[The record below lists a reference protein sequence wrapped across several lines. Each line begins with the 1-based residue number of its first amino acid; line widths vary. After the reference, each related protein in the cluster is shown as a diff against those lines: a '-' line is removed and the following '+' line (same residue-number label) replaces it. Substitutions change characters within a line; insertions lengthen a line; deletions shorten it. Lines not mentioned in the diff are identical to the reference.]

1 MLFSTRNMPLVR
13 KCALLVVITAVVV
26 FGCLIVFNSIQNR
39 NATLS
44 SLESS
49 TRLDAELLA
58 RLVEAPMKRGND
70 AETREVV
77 RLLADN
83 YKNVSV
89 YLAGFNGEITYA
101 TDASAVRAPLRERLR
116 TPEARQLAADSLRA
130 PLKVGRLV
138 EADGFSRFLIVSSI
152 PNGKDCHHC
161 HGASKAILGTL
172 VVSKDVTPT
181 INDLKSRTLSNIAL
195 SLAGMCLLIAALLL
209 FLRRTVVRP
218 VAELAA
224 ASGKVAGGDF
234 DAPFPVPNCLEL
246 RSLRD
251 SLAAMIAHLKTEL
264 GFSQGLLRGM
274 GLPCVITDTDDRI
287 SFMNQRAVDIYNLK
301 GRPEDYKGRL
311 RGEAFFN
318 DPDRMTNTKKVLLN
332 NADIEDEP
340 YTFTVGGR
348 TRHVL
353 VNAARLLDV
362 DGKLLG
368 AFTLMTD
375 VTESVRQREII
386 RVQNER
392 IAQVAQ
398 AASVVSGRLAGA
410 AARISEQI
418 DATSRMAQE
427 QDAASARS
435 AGAMRAVAEEAGRV
449 SASAGDTART
459 AESTRQEADEGVR
472 IVEGVTGGINRA
484 AQETSVLAE
493 NMRELGQKA
502 ESISQ
507 VITLI
512 EEVADQTNLLAL
524 NAAIEAARAGEAGR
538 GFAVVADEVRKLA
551 EKTMQATTDV
561 AAAVRAIRQ
570 GVDAGSAA
578 TERAVELTRQTTQ
591 LADSSGERLN
601 RILDVSR
608 QVADTVAG
616 IAKATEEQAAA
627 GGRMLESIKSISGK
641 ARDTTDNMQASD
653 GHVRD
658 LSALSGEL
666 KKIIDG
672 MRSERRAEPRFQL
685 RDPYNMHVSFSG
697 RKIEA
702 VLLDVSRSG
711 ARLCFNAPA
720 GLEGGETIVL
730 HAEAGPFDAVL
741 AGREARVMWAD
752 GPQAGLA
759 FAEPVEG
766 DLEALTR
773 AVGGNRA

>member
-26 FGCLIVFNSIQNR
+26 FGCLIVFNSIQSR

-83 YKNVSV
+83 YKDVSV

-101 TDASAVRAPLRERLR
+101 SDASAVRAPLRERLR

-138 EADGFSRFLIVSSI
+138 AGDGFSRFLMVSSI

-410 AARISEQI
+410 AARLSEQI

-551 EKTMQATTDV
+551 EKTMQATGQVT
-561 AAAVRAIRQ
+561 
-570 GVDAGSAA
+570 
-578 TERAVELTRQTTQ
+578 RAVEEIQRSVSGNGKTTEQ
-591 LADSSGERLN
+591 MVNVMSESSRRAGQSGEALERIRQMAARTAEGMRAIASAADGQCETSREVSETVDRINALSDETARNMSASAEAVAELSRLA
-601 RILDVSR
+601 RELDAIIEGMR
-608 QVADTVAG
+608 EAG
-616 IAKATEEQAAA
+616 EEGAA
-627 GGRMLESIKSISGK
+627 GS
-641 ARDTTDNMQASD
+641 
-653 GHVRD
+653 
-658 LSALSGEL
+658 
-666 KKIIDG
+666 
-672 MRSERRAEPRFQL
+672 
-685 RDPYNMHVSFSG
+685 
-697 RKIEA
+697 
-702 VLLDVSRSG
+702 
-711 ARLCFNAPA
+711 
-720 GLEGGETIVL
+720 
-730 HAEAGPFDAVL
+730 
-741 AGREARVMWAD
+741 
-752 GPQAGLA
+752 
-759 FAEPVEG
+759 
-766 DLEALTR
+766 
-773 AVGGNRA
+773 

>member
-26 FGCLIVFNSIQNR
+26 FGCLIVFNSIQSR

-101 TDASAVRAPLRERLR
+101 SDASAVRAPLRERLR

-138 EADGFSRFLIVSSI
+138 AGDGFSRFLMVSSI

-318 DPDRMTNTKKVLLN
+318 DSDRMTNTKKVLLN

-410 AARISEQI
+410 AARLSEQI

-551 EKTMQATTDV
+551 EKTMQATGQVT
-561 AAAVRAIRQ
+561 
-570 GVDAGSAA
+570 
-578 TERAVELTRQTTQ
+578 RAVEEIQQSVSGNGKTTEQMVNVMSESSRRAGQSGEALERIRQMAARTAEGMRAIASAADGQCETSREVSETVDRINALSDETARNMSASAEAVAELSR
-591 LADSSGERLN
+591 LARELDAIIEGMRDAGEEGAAGSEKSRLAKSSG
-601 RILDVSR
+601 
-608 QVADTVAG
+608 
-616 IAKATEEQAAA
+616 AA
-627 GGRMLESIKSISGK
+627 
-641 ARDTTDNMQASD
+641 
-653 GHVRD
+653 
-658 LSALSGEL
+658 
-666 KKIIDG
+666 
-672 MRSERRAEPRFQL
+672 
-685 RDPYNMHVSFSG
+685 
-697 RKIEA
+697 
-702 VLLDVSRSG
+702 
-711 ARLCFNAPA
+711 
-720 GLEGGETIVL
+720 
-730 HAEAGPFDAVL
+730 
-741 AGREARVMWAD
+741 
-752 GPQAGLA
+752 
-759 FAEPVEG
+759 
-766 DLEALTR
+766 
-773 AVGGNRA
+773 

>member
-13 KCALLVVITAVVV
+13 KCALLIVITAVVV
-26 FGCLIVFNSIQNR
+26 FGCLIVFNSIQSR

-101 TDASAVRAPLRERLR
+101 SDASAVRAPLRERLR

-138 EADGFSRFLIVSSI
+138 AGDGFSRFLMVSSI

-410 AARISEQI
+410 AARLSEQI

-551 EKTMQATTDV
+551 EKTMQATGQVT
-561 AAAVRAIRQ
+561 
-570 GVDAGSAA
+570 
-578 TERAVELTRQTTQ
+578 RAVEEIQRSVSGNGKTTEQMVNVMSESSRRAGQSGEALERIRQMAARTAEGMRAIASAADGQCETSREVSETVDRINALSDETARNMSASAEAVAELSR
-591 LADSSGERLN
+591 LARELDAIIEGMRDAGEEGAAGSEKSRLAKSSG
-601 RILDVSR
+601 
-608 QVADTVAG
+608 
-616 IAKATEEQAAA
+616 AA
-627 GGRMLESIKSISGK
+627 
-641 ARDTTDNMQASD
+641 
-653 GHVRD
+653 
-658 LSALSGEL
+658 
-666 KKIIDG
+666 
-672 MRSERRAEPRFQL
+672 
-685 RDPYNMHVSFSG
+685 
-697 RKIEA
+697 
-702 VLLDVSRSG
+702 
-711 ARLCFNAPA
+711 
-720 GLEGGETIVL
+720 
-730 HAEAGPFDAVL
+730 
-741 AGREARVMWAD
+741 
-752 GPQAGLA
+752 
-759 FAEPVEG
+759 
-766 DLEALTR
+766 
-773 AVGGNRA
+773 

>member
-152 PNGKDCHHC
+152 PNAKDCHHC

-551 EKTMQATTDV
+551 EKTMQATGQVT
-561 AAAVRAIRQ
+561 
-570 GVDAGSAA
+570 
-578 TERAVELTRQTTQ
+578 RAVEEIQRSVSGNGKTTEQMVNVMSESSRRAGQSGEALERIRQMAARTAEGMRAIASAADGQCETSREVSETVDRINALSDETARNMSASAEAVAELSR
-591 LADSSGERLN
+591 LARELDAIIEGMRDAGEEGAAGSEKSRLAKSSG
-601 RILDVSR
+601 
-608 QVADTVAG
+608 
-616 IAKATEEQAAA
+616 AA
-627 GGRMLESIKSISGK
+627 
-641 ARDTTDNMQASD
+641 
-653 GHVRD
+653 
-658 LSALSGEL
+658 
-666 KKIIDG
+666 
-672 MRSERRAEPRFQL
+672 
-685 RDPYNMHVSFSG
+685 
-697 RKIEA
+697 
-702 VLLDVSRSG
+702 
-711 ARLCFNAPA
+711 
-720 GLEGGETIVL
+720 
-730 HAEAGPFDAVL
+730 
-741 AGREARVMWAD
+741 
-752 GPQAGLA
+752 
-759 FAEPVEG
+759 
-766 DLEALTR
+766 
-773 AVGGNRA
+773 

>member
-26 FGCLIVFNSIQNR
+26 FGCLIVFNSIQSR

-101 TDASAVRAPLRERLR
+101 SDASAVRAPLRERLR

-138 EADGFSRFLIVSSI
+138 AGDGFSRFLMVSSI

-410 AARISEQI
+410 AARLSEQI

-551 EKTMQATTDV
+551 EKTMQATGQVT
-561 AAAVRAIRQ
+561 
-570 GVDAGSAA
+570 
-578 TERAVELTRQTTQ
+578 RAVEEIQQSVSGNGKTTEQMVNVMSESSRRAGQSGEALERIRQMAARTAEGMRAIASAADGQCETSREVSETVDRINALSDETARNMSASAEAVAELSR
-591 LADSSGERLN
+591 LARELDAIIEGMRDAGEEGAAGSEKSRLAKSSG
-601 RILDVSR
+601 
-608 QVADTVAG
+608 
-616 IAKATEEQAAA
+616 AA
-627 GGRMLESIKSISGK
+627 
-641 ARDTTDNMQASD
+641 
-653 GHVRD
+653 
-658 LSALSGEL
+658 
-666 KKIIDG
+666 
-672 MRSERRAEPRFQL
+672 
-685 RDPYNMHVSFSG
+685 
-697 RKIEA
+697 
-702 VLLDVSRSG
+702 
-711 ARLCFNAPA
+711 
-720 GLEGGETIVL
+720 
-730 HAEAGPFDAVL
+730 
-741 AGREARVMWAD
+741 
-752 GPQAGLA
+752 
-759 FAEPVEG
+759 
-766 DLEALTR
+766 
-773 AVGGNRA
+773 

>member
-1 MLFSTRNMPLVR
+1 MPFSTRNMPLVR
-13 KCALLVVITAVVV
+13 KCALLVVLTAVVV

-39 NATLS
+39 NVTLS
-44 SLESS
+44 GLEAS

-58 RLVEAPMKRGND
+58 KLVEAPMKRGND

-101 TDASAVRAPLRERLR
+101 SDASAVRAPLRERLR

-138 EADGFSRFLIVSSI
+138 EGDGVSRFLMVSSI

-234 DAPFPVPNCLEL
+234 DAPFPVPHCLEL

-251 SLAAMIAHLKTEL
+251 SLAAMVAHLKTEL

-287 SFMNQRAVDIYNLK
+287 SFMNQRAVDIYSLK
-301 GRPEDYKGRL
+301 GRPGDYKGRL

-340 YTFTVGGR
+340 YAFTVGGR

-362 DGKLLG
+362 DGKLLV

-386 RVQNER
+386 RVQNDR
-392 IAQVAQ
+392 IARAAQ
-398 AASVVSGRLAGA
+398 AAGVVSGRLADA
-410 AARISEQI
+410 AARLSEQI

-435 AGAMRAVAEEAGRV
+435 AGAMRAVAEEAGR
-449 SASAGDTART
+449 
-459 AESTRQEADEGVR
+459 
-472 IVEGVTGGINRA
+472 
-484 AQETSVLAE
+484 
-493 NMRELGQKA
+493 
-502 ESISQ
+502 
-507 VITLI
+507 
-512 EEVADQTNLLAL
+512 
-524 NAAIEAARAGEAGR
+524 

-551 EKTMQATTDV
+551 EKTMQATGQVT
-561 AAAVRAIRQ
+561 
-570 GVDAGSAA
+570 
-578 TERAVELTRQTTQ
+578 RAVEEIQQSVSGNGKTTERMVNVMDESSRRAGQSGEALERIRQMATRTAEGMGAIAAAADGQCETSREVSETVDRINALSDDTARNMSASAEAVAELSR
-591 LADSSGERLN
+591 LAHELDAIIESMREAEEEGAARAGKSRLAKSSG
-601 RILDVSR
+601 
-608 QVADTVAG
+608 
-616 IAKATEEQAAA
+616 AA
-627 GGRMLESIKSISGK
+627 
-641 ARDTTDNMQASD
+641 
-653 GHVRD
+653 
-658 LSALSGEL
+658 
-666 KKIIDG
+666 
-672 MRSERRAEPRFQL
+672 
-685 RDPYNMHVSFSG
+685 
-697 RKIEA
+697 
-702 VLLDVSRSG
+702 
-711 ARLCFNAPA
+711 
-720 GLEGGETIVL
+720 
-730 HAEAGPFDAVL
+730 
-741 AGREARVMWAD
+741 
-752 GPQAGLA
+752 
-759 FAEPVEG
+759 
-766 DLEALTR
+766 
-773 AVGGNRA
+773 

>member
-138 EADGFSRFLIVSSI
+138 EADGFSRFLMVSSI

-172 VVSKDVTPT
+172 VVAKDVTPT
-181 INDLKSRTLSNIAL
+181 INDLKSRTFSNIAL

-449 SASAGDTART
+449 SASAGDTAHT

-551 EKTMQATTDV
+551 EKTMQATGQVT
-561 AAAVRAIRQ
+561 
-570 GVDAGSAA
+570 
-578 TERAVELTRQTTQ
+578 RAVEEIQRSVSGNGKTTEQMVNVMSESSRRAGQSGEALERIRQMAARTAEGMRAIASAADGQCETSREVSETVDRINALSDETARNMSASAEAVAELSR
-591 LADSSGERLN
+591 LARELDAIIEGMRDAGEEGAAGSEKSRLAKSSG
-601 RILDVSR
+601 
-608 QVADTVAG
+608 
-616 IAKATEEQAAA
+616 AA
-627 GGRMLESIKSISGK
+627 
-641 ARDTTDNMQASD
+641 
-653 GHVRD
+653 
-658 LSALSGEL
+658 
-666 KKIIDG
+666 
-672 MRSERRAEPRFQL
+672 
-685 RDPYNMHVSFSG
+685 
-697 RKIEA
+697 
-702 VLLDVSRSG
+702 
-711 ARLCFNAPA
+711 
-720 GLEGGETIVL
+720 
-730 HAEAGPFDAVL
+730 
-741 AGREARVMWAD
+741 
-752 GPQAGLA
+752 
-759 FAEPVEG
+759 
-766 DLEALTR
+766 
-773 AVGGNRA
+773 

>member
-26 FGCLIVFNSIQNR
+26 FGCLIVFNSIQSR

-101 TDASAVRAPLRERLR
+101 SDASAVRAPLRERLR

-138 EADGFSRFLIVSSI
+138 EGDGVSRFLMVSSI

-410 AARISEQI
+410 AARLSEQI

-551 EKTMQATTDV
+551 EKTMQATGQVT
-561 AAAVRAIRQ
+561 
-570 GVDAGSAA
+570 
-578 TERAVELTRQTTQ
+578 RAVEEIQRSVSGNGKTTEQMVNVMSESSRRAGQSGEALERIRQMAARTAEGMRAIASAADGQCETSREVSETVDRINALSDETARNMSASAEAVAELSR
-591 LADSSGERLN
+591 LARELDAIIEGMRDAGEEGAAGSEKSRLAKSSG
-601 RILDVSR
+601 
-608 QVADTVAG
+608 
-616 IAKATEEQAAA
+616 AA
-627 GGRMLESIKSISGK
+627 
-641 ARDTTDNMQASD
+641 
-653 GHVRD
+653 
-658 LSALSGEL
+658 
-666 KKIIDG
+666 
-672 MRSERRAEPRFQL
+672 
-685 RDPYNMHVSFSG
+685 
-697 RKIEA
+697 
-702 VLLDVSRSG
+702 
-711 ARLCFNAPA
+711 
-720 GLEGGETIVL
+720 
-730 HAEAGPFDAVL
+730 
-741 AGREARVMWAD
+741 
-752 GPQAGLA
+752 
-759 FAEPVEG
+759 
-766 DLEALTR
+766 
-773 AVGGNRA
+773 

>member
-26 FGCLIVFNSIQNR
+26 FGCLIVFNSIQSR

-101 TDASAVRAPLRERLR
+101 SDASAVRAPLRERLR

-138 EADGFSRFLIVSSI
+138 AGDGFSRFLMVSSI

-318 DPDRMTNTKKVLLN
+318 DPGRMTNTKKVLLN

-410 AARISEQI
+410 AARLSEQI

-551 EKTMQATTDV
+551 EKTMQATGQVT
-561 AAAVRAIRQ
+561 
-570 GVDAGSAA
+570 
-578 TERAVELTRQTTQ
+578 RAVEEIQRSVSGNGKTTEQMVNVMSESSRRAGQSGEALERIRQMAARTAEGMRAIASAADGQCETSREVSETVDRINALSDETARNMSASAEAVAELSR
-591 LADSSGERLN
+591 LARELDAIIEGMRDAGEEGAAGSEKSRLAKSSG
-601 RILDVSR
+601 
-608 QVADTVAG
+608 
-616 IAKATEEQAAA
+616 AA
-627 GGRMLESIKSISGK
+627 
-641 ARDTTDNMQASD
+641 
-653 GHVRD
+653 
-658 LSALSGEL
+658 
-666 KKIIDG
+666 
-672 MRSERRAEPRFQL
+672 
-685 RDPYNMHVSFSG
+685 
-697 RKIEA
+697 
-702 VLLDVSRSG
+702 
-711 ARLCFNAPA
+711 
-720 GLEGGETIVL
+720 
-730 HAEAGPFDAVL
+730 
-741 AGREARVMWAD
+741 
-752 GPQAGLA
+752 
-759 FAEPVEG
+759 
-766 DLEALTR
+766 
-773 AVGGNRA
+773 

>member
-138 EADGFSRFLIVSSI
+138 EADGFSRFLMVSSI

-172 VVSKDVTPT
+172 VVAKDVTPT
-181 INDLKSRTLSNIAL
+181 INDLKSRTFSNIAL

-435 AGAMRAVAEEAGRV
+435 AGGSPAARPTRARQSSEAASRK
-449 SASAGDTART
+449 ASALFSLRSIPLSLLRCQIPDRT
-459 AESTRQEADEGVR
+459 GW
-472 IVEGVTGGINRA
+472 
-484 AQETSVLAE
+484 
-493 NMRELGQKA
+493 
-502 ESISQ
+502 
-507 VITLI
+507 
-512 EEVADQTNLLAL
+512 
-524 NAAIEAARAGEAGR
+524 
-538 GFAVVADEVRKLA
+538 
-551 EKTMQATTDV
+551 
-561 AAAVRAIRQ
+561 
-570 GVDAGSAA
+570 
-578 TERAVELTRQTTQ
+578 
-591 LADSSGERLN
+591 
-601 RILDVSR
+601 
-608 QVADTVAG
+608 
-616 IAKATEEQAAA
+616 
-627 GGRMLESIKSISGK
+627 
-641 ARDTTDNMQASD
+641 
-653 GHVRD
+653 
-658 LSALSGEL
+658 
-666 KKIIDG
+666 
-672 MRSERRAEPRFQL
+672 RRRCRTP
-685 RDPYNMHVSFSG
+685 PGCS
-697 RKIEA
+697 
-702 VLLDVSRSG
+702 
-711 ARLCFNAPA
+711 
-720 GLEGGETIVL
+720 
-730 HAEAGPFDAVL
+730 
-741 AGREARVMWAD
+741 
-752 GPQAGLA
+752 
-759 FAEPVEG
+759 
-766 DLEALTR
+766 
-773 AVGGNRA
+773 

>member
-172 VVSKDVTPT
+172 VVAKDVTPT
-181 INDLKSRTLSNIAL
+181 INDLKSRTFSNIAL

-551 EKTMQATTDV
+551 EKTMQATGQVT
-561 AAAVRAIRQ
+561 
-570 GVDAGSAA
+570 
-578 TERAVELTRQTTQ
+578 RAVEEIQRSVSGNGKTTEQMVNVMSESSRRAGQSGEALERIRQMAARTAEGMRAIASAADGQCETSREVSETVDRINALSDETARNMSASAEAVAELSR
-591 LADSSGERLN
+591 LARELDAIIEGMRDAGEEGAAGSEKSRLAKSSG
-601 RILDVSR
+601 
-608 QVADTVAG
+608 
-616 IAKATEEQAAA
+616 AA
-627 GGRMLESIKSISGK
+627 
-641 ARDTTDNMQASD
+641 
-653 GHVRD
+653 
-658 LSALSGEL
+658 
-666 KKIIDG
+666 
-672 MRSERRAEPRFQL
+672 
-685 RDPYNMHVSFSG
+685 
-697 RKIEA
+697 
-702 VLLDVSRSG
+702 
-711 ARLCFNAPA
+711 
-720 GLEGGETIVL
+720 
-730 HAEAGPFDAVL
+730 
-741 AGREARVMWAD
+741 
-752 GPQAGLA
+752 
-759 FAEPVEG
+759 
-766 DLEALTR
+766 
-773 AVGGNRA
+773 